1 MQKNKLDELSEITFN
16 EKNYR
21 VLANLIGLNGIKTL
35 LGDQNNVHLIFY
47 NKSNST
53 PISMQSSSQDN
64 SFIRLVVKDKS

>member
-35 LGDQNNVHLIFY
+35 LGD
-47 NKSNST
+47 
-53 PISMQSSSQDN
+53 
-64 SFIRLVVKDKS
+64 

>member
-1 MQKNKLDELSEITFN
+1 LDELSEITFN

-21 VLANLIGLNGIKTL
+21 ILANLIGINGIKSL
-35 LGDQNNVHLIFY
+35 LGEQNNVDIIFY

-64 SFIRLVVKDKS
+64 SFVRLIEKDKS

>member
-1 MQKNKLDELSEITFN
+1 MDELSEITFN

-21 VLANLIGLNGIKTL
+21 ILANLIGINGIKSL
-35 LGDQNNVHLIFY
+35 LGEQNNVDIIFY

-64 SFIRLVVKDKS
+64 SFVRLIEKDKS